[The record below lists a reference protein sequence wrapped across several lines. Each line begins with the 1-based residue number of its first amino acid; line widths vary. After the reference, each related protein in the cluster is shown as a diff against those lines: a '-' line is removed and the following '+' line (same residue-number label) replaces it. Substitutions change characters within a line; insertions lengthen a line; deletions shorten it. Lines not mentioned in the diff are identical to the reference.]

1 MTLNYMP
8 AAHPLLLTAL
18 ISLAVVSAFQQS
30 PSIARCSS
38 RRSSPHLQ
46 LEFHHRRGEHNTCSY
61 SSALQQS
68 LYGDDNDD
76 GYYYDEFDDWDNSD
90 GWYNDDDGLQQQQQ
104 YNNDS
109 NMNTQFPPPP
119 YDRPPY
125 SSNLRN
131 NIASSSS
138 SPYDNPS
145 WTKSSRYGN
154 RNVNFNSRSNRV
166 NTFDYLPQSST
177 AAAGNINDRYTPRY
191 GYGRETYRNSRP
203 PPPPPSVDNAMNDVM
218 PNDEYYNSNNS
229 NESPLSPF
237 SLNQLSRKL
246 YRDYDYD
253 DDPNSSS
260 RNGSGPSSRFQGRM
274 NNNNSNSPYYQRS
287 SESSRYRNYDDDNY
301 VYTRSYRNDVNEQ
314 DGARSGSNNFPPRPE
329 SQYRDYDDINYAPS
343 RSYRREDGSMNVNSR
358 TVDDDNNRNKYTK
371 FPPPPPP
378 PPRRRR
384 SQSIPNNFAPPQS
397 NRSDSPRINFPPG
410 VGPNMGY
417 TPPSEYIPQ
426 NNNGNNGR
434 VGVGGGGRS
443 SRTPPPPRPPPQRPP
458 RPPQSRYNNNN
469 NNRQKYQY
477 DINRQE
483 KYIDDDELRR
493 SQTQY
498 NFPNGETIRNER
510 INTLRPIGF
519 NSIFSDMFTPFR
531 QMFRSASQSL
541 QSSDMLK
548 EARLRIVEDEVI
560 RSKLGEPLEVSPP
573 FSQSSSMSSVTT
585 TYNGNNNGQTSNN
598 KASTKVRARFQVG
611 GPYGTGVATMDS
623 VDGMIRSLVVD
634 VNGVTV
640 RIGPRQKKNGSGRN
654 GNRRKNVVEA
664 EILDD

>member
-1 MTLNYMP
+1 MTLKYIMP

-18 ISLAVVSAFQQS
+18 ISIVVVSSAFQQA
-30 PSIARCSS
+30 PSIIVRSS
-38 RRSSPHLQ
+38 RRSSSPHLQ
-46 LEFHHRRGEHNTCSY
+46 LQFHHHRREHNTCSY
-61 SSALQQS
+61 SSALHQS
-68 LYGDDNDD
+68 FYDDDANDD
-76 GYYYDEFDDWDNSD
+76 DYYYDEFDDSD
-90 GWYNDDDGLQQQQQ
+90 GWYNDNDGMLQQQ
-104 YNNDS
+104 YNN
-109 NMNTQFPPPP
+109 NNVNTQFPPPP

-166 NTFDYLPQSST
+166 NTFDYLPRGT
-177 AAAGNINDRYTPRY
+177 ATANNNDRYTPRY

-203 PPPPPSVDNAMNDVM
+203 PSPPSVVDNAMNDVM
-218 PNDEYYNSNNS
+218 PNDEYYNNNN
-229 NESPLSPF
+229 NESPSPF

-253 DDPNSSS
+253 DDPNSST
-260 RNGSGPSSRFQGRM
+260 RNSGGPSRFQGR
-274 NNNNSNSPYYQRS
+274 NINNSNNNSPYQRP
-287 SESSRYRNYDDDNY
+287 SESSRYRDYDDVNY
-301 VYTRSYRNDVNEQ
+301 AYTRSYRNDNDQ
-314 DGARSGSNNFPPRPE
+314 DGARSGNFRPPPRAE

-343 RSYRREDGSMNVNSR
+343 RSYRREEGPIMNGNSR
-358 TVDDDNNRNKYTK
+358 TVDDDNNNRSKYTK
-371 FPPPPPP
+371 FPPPPPPPP

-410 VGPNMGY
+410 VGGSMGY

-426 NNNGNNGR
+426 NNNNNNGR
-434 VGVGGGGRS
+434 VGGGGGRS
-443 SRTPPPPRPPPQRPP
+443 SRTPPPPPRPPPQRPP
-458 RPPQSRYNNNN
+458 PRPPQYRYNNNN
-469 NNRQKYQY
+469 NKQKYQY

-519 NSIFSDMFTPFR
+519 NSIFSDMFTPFT

-560 RSKLGEPLEVSPP
+560 QTKLGEPLEVSPP

-585 TYNGNNNGQTSNN
+585 NSNGRQNEN
-598 KASTKVRARFQVG
+598 KSSTKVRARFQVG

-640 RIGPRQKKNGSGRN
+640 RIGPRQKKNGGGSSRN

-664 EILDD
+664 EILDE

>member
-1 MTLNYMP
+1 MTLKYML
-8 AAHPLLLTAL
+8 AARPLLLTAL
-18 ISLAVVSAFQQS
+18 ISLAVVSAFQQA
-30 PSIARCSS
+30 PSVIVVRSGSS
-38 RRSSPHLQ
+38 SSPHLQ
-46 LEFHHRRGEHNTCSY
+46 LHHGREHNTCSY

-76 GYYYDEFDDWDNSD
+76 GYYYDEFDDWDNSN
-90 GWYNDDDGLQQQQQ
+90 GWYNDNDGLQQQQQ
-104 YNNDS
+104 YNN

-131 NIASSSS
+131 NIASSSP

-166 NTFDYLPQSST
+166 NTFDYLPQSSSQ
-177 AAAGNINDRYTPRY
+177 ADGGDYDRYTPRY

-203 PPPPPSVDNAMNDVM
+203 PSPPPSSVVDNAMNDFM
-218 PNDEYYNSNNS
+218 SNDEYYDNNNNNNN
-229 NESPLSPF
+229 NESPSPF

-260 RNGSGPSSRFQGRM
+260 RNGSGPSRFQGRNI
-274 NNNNSNSPYYQRS
+274 NNNRNSPYQRS
-287 SESSRYRNYDDDNY
+287 SESSRYRDYDDDNY
-301 VYTRSYRNDVNEQ
+301 TYTRSYRNDVNEQ
-314 DGARSGSNNFPPRPE
+314 DGARSGSNNNNNFRPPSRRPE

-343 RSYRREDGSMNVNSR
+343 RSYRRDEGPINGNSR
-358 TVDDDNNRNKYTK
+358 TVDDDNNNRKYTK
-371 FPPPPPP
+371 FPPPP

-397 NRSDSPRINFPPG
+397 NRSDNSPRMNFPPG
-410 VGPNMGY
+410 VGGSMGY

-426 NNNGNNGR
+426 QNNNNGR
-434 VGVGGGGRS
+434 VGGGGGGRS
-443 SRTPPPPRPPPQRPP
+443 SRNSPPPPRPPPQRPP
-458 RPPQSRYNNNN
+458 PRPPQSRYNNINN
-469 NNRQKYQY
+469 NKQKYQY

-519 NSIFSDMFTPFR
+519 NSIFSDMFTPFT

-548 EARLRIVEDEVI
+548 EARLRIVEDDVI

-573 FSQSSSMSSVTT
+573 FSQSSSMSSVSTT
-585 TYNGNNNGQTSNN
+585 TNNGNNGRQNEN
-598 KASTKVRARFQVG
+598 KSSTKVRARFQVG

-640 RIGPRQKKNGSGRN
+640 RIGPRQKKNG
-654 GNRRKNVVEA
+654 NRRKNVVEA